1 MGQNIN
7 NKIDE
12 NNEEYFRLCFDD
24 EDDDIQQY
32 YTELASKINS
42 IIYNIDNVKVQRSCT
57 VYTHLEAEKRKKLN

>member
-42 IIYNIDNVKVQRSCT
+42 IIYNIDNVRLKEVVQ
-57 VYTHLEAEKRKKLN
+57 YIYI